1 VPLRRCVALITAVA
15 SLALAPSAGAITFGA
30 DLSTPANNPD
40 TCSQLNADS
49 CTFFSGSP
57 GPGYYTPA
65 NGTVSRVRVKV
76 GATTGPMQIVVMRS
90 LYQNRPGEPGRPYFY
105 CCFVERYGPTFTPGA
120 NTITQVPTSL
130 PMVADPT
137 PAADDFQSIA
147 RGDFLALSVLA
158 PNVPFPATND
168 SGSFF
173 SIFAPALT
181 PSTAPAPS
189 QNAIA
194 YSGTGS
200 GFHMLLQGD
209 LDVGSTSGGN
219 PVPGTTAPLTISD
232 TGRLVGTTASVPLEC
247 VGTTACTGNL
257 KLTNGKV
264 AKAAKKKKSK
274 KKKVT
279 VYGSKRYKIPAG
291 KTKRVKVK
299 LNRAGRRKLGKHSK
313 ITLTAT
319 TKINSQV
326 IARRVKFKRA
336 KHK

>member
-15 SLALAPSAGAITFGA
+15 SLTLAPSAGAITFGA
-30 DLSTPANNPD
+30 SLNTPANNLD
-40 TCSQLNADS
+40 TCADLNAAS

-65 NGTVSRVRVKV
+65 NGTVTRVRVKV

-105 CCFVERYGPTFTPGA
+105 CCFVERYGPVFTPAA
-120 NTITQVPTSL
+120 NTITPVPTSL

-137 PAADDFQSIA
+137 PAADDLTSIA

-158 PNVPFPATND
+158 PNVPFPASTD
-168 SGSFF
+168 GGSFF

-181 PSTAPAPS
+181 PATAPAPS
-189 QNAIA
+189 PNA
-194 YSGTGS
+194 YSYAGSGS
-200 GFHMLLQGD
+200 GFHMLINAD
-209 LDVGSTSGGN
+209 LDVGGTGGGGL
-219 PVPGTTAPLTISD
+219 GTTAPLTIPSR
-232 TGRLVGTTASVPLEC
+232 GRLRGTTASIPLAC
-247 VGTTACTGNL
+247 AVTSACKGTL

-264 AKAAKKKKSK
+264 AKAAKKKKKKK

-279 VYGSKRYKIPAG
+279 VYGAKRFKIPAG
-291 KTKRVKVK
+291 KTKRVSVK

-319 TKINSQV
+319 TKIGSKV